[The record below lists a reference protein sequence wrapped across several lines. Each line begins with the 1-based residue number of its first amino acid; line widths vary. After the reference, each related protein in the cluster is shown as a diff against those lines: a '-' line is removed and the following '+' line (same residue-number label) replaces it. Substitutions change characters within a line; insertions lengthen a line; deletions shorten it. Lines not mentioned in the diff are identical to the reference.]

1 MGGFPAIHTAD
12 YGYEAIYKIVYDIY
26 SSVILRDTVQRHN
39 IRNVEL
45 LERVVKFVFDNIG
58 NKLNAKNIADYFK
71 SQQRRVDMNTIY
83 NYLNALESAF
93 YHSTYSPG
101 MILKE
106 RKFCRRMK
114 KYFVSDLSLIYSVMG
129 YRDRLIAGMLENLV
143 CLELKRRGL

>member
-1 MGGFPAIHTAD
+1 MDMRLSI
-12 YGYEAIYKIVYDIY
+12 KIVYDIY

-93 YHSTYSPG
+93 IIQRIPRYDIKGKAYIETPKKS
-101 MILKE
+101 E
-106 RKFCRRMK
+106 RTRGRNQNPEWRLRSGTSFMMTTG
-114 KYFVSDLSLIYSVMG
+114 SL
-129 YRDRLIAGMLENLV
+129 
-143 CLELKRRGL
+143 